1 MTLTVSSRLVRDWL
15 DRSRAAL
22 AGERAE
28 IDALNVYPVPD
39 GDTGTNL
46 YLTVESASAA
56 VSQAVVDGETSTA
69 GAARAAATGALLGAR
84 GNSGVI
90 LAQMLRGVGDVL
102 GGLVEGAVLDVDSV
116 RAMLRRAADM
126 GYEAVSRPVE
136 GTMLT
141 VARAAADAA
150 DAVGHVGVAET
161 VVAAADGAR
170 AALARTPDQLEA
182 LRAAGVVDAGGRG
195 FVVVLDALAGI
206 ATGSPAPVEP
216 AGASASARAAAS
228 AQPGTRGY
236 GGPQYEV
243 MFLLDATED
252 AVVSLRSRLDE
263 LGDSLVV
270 VGGDGL
276 WNVHV
281 HVDDAGAAVEAGMA
295 AGRPYRL
302 RITHLEPVVTGRG
315 RALVAV
321 AHGPGVADLLLR
333 CDVAVVPAAP
343 GRRPSMAELL
353 DAIRLTHAAE
363 VIVLPSDSDTRA
375 VAELAAGEART
386 ESLRVSVIP
395 TRAVVQT
402 LAAVAVHD
410 PGAAFDD
417 DVVAMTRA
425 AGATRYAAVTV
436 ASRAAL
442 TTVGPCEPGDVLG
455 LVDGDIV
462 AVGGDLDEVARD
474 LLARMLAVGG
484 ELVTLVPGADATD
497 ALRGEMVEWIE
508 RTYPLVDVVS
518 HDGGQPL
525 WPLILGVE

>member
-1 MTLTVSSRLVRDWL
+1 MSLTVSAGLVRDWL
-15 DRSRAAL
+15 DRSRTAL

-28 IDALNVYPVPD
+28 IDALNVFPVPD

-56 VSQAVVDGETSTA
+56 VAQAVGDGGTTA
-69 GAARAAATGALLGAR
+69 DVARAAATGALLGAR

-90 LAQMLRGVGDVL
+90 LAQMFRGVGEVL
-102 GGLVEGAVLDVDSV
+102 GGLADGSALEAESV
-116 RAMLRRAADM
+116 RAMLRRAADL

-141 VARAAADAA
+141 VARAAAEAA
-150 DAVGHVGVAET
+150 EAVGHPGVAET
-161 VVAAADGAR
+161 VLAAAEGAR

-182 LRAAGVVDAGGRG
+182 LRLAGVVDAGGRG

-206 ATGSPAPVEP
+206 ATGAPAPLQDRE
-216 AGASASARAAAS
+216 SIASARAAGTTAPS
-228 AQPGTRGY
+228 ARGY
-236 GGPQYEV
+236 GGPAYEV
-243 MFLLDATED
+243 MFLLDAAETEVT
-252 AVVSLRSRLDE
+252 ALRAELDRI
-263 LGDSLVV
+263 GDSVVV
-270 VGGDGL
+270 VGGERL

-281 HVDDAGAAVEAGMA
+281 HVDDAGAAVEAGLA

-302 RITHLEPVVTGRG
+302 RITYLEPVAAGRG
-315 RALVAV
+315 RSIVAV
-321 AHGPGVADLLLR
+321 AHGPGVADLLR
-333 CDVAVVPAAP
+333 ACDVAVVPAAP
-343 GRRPSMAELL
+343 GRRPSTAELL

-363 VIVLPSDSDTRA
+363 VVVLPSDSDTRA
-375 VAELAAGEART
+375 VAEHAAAAARDEAV
-386 ESLRVSVIP
+386 RVAVIP
-395 TRAVVQT
+395 TRSVVQT
-402 LAAVAVHD
+402 LAAVAVHNVE
-410 PGAAFDD
+410 ASFDD
-417 DVVAMTRA
+417 DVVTMTRA

-442 TTVGPCEPGDVLG
+442 TTVGPCAPGDVLG

-462 AVGGDLDEVARD
+462 AVGDDLETVARD
-474 LLARMLAVGG
+474 LLAGMLAVGG

-497 ALRGEMVEWIE
+497 ALRGDLVDWVE
-508 RTYPLVDVVS
+508 RSFPLVEVVA